1 MKSLKNRL
9 TVILIALAAFAG
21 AAVPVAAGV
30 YYMSKHPVVTEFKQE
45 QESAPAEP
53 AKQVKQV
60 KQVESVNTYKSEQ
73 TVHPADSGRNH
84 ASQLGRHSFKA
95 GYGYNYGYN
104 LYLL

>member
-1 MKSLKNRL
+1 MKSIKNRI

-53 AKQVKQV
+53 AKQVKP
-60 KQVESVNTYKSEQ
+60 VESVNTYKSEQ
-73 TVHPADSGRNH
+73 TVHPADSGKNH

-95 GYGYNYGYN
+95 GYGYNYGYK

>member
-1 MKSLKNRL
+1 MKSLKNRI

-60 KQVESVNTYKSEQ
+60 KPVESVNTYKSEQ
-73 TVHPADSGRNH
+73 TVHPADSGKNH